1 MILLDAL
8 KTHFGFNE
16 FRPHQE
22 TIIDGILSKRDVMA
36 ILPTGSGKSL
46 CYQLPAVLMPGTAV
60 VISPLIALMQDQMLQ
75 LTRQG
80 IAAECISSANNAGK
94 SNEIL
99 SQASR
104 FKLLYIAP
112 ERLSVPGFLEAL
124 SQINLSFFVIDEAHC
139 ISQWGHSFRP
149 DYRMLSLLKTQFPN
163 VPIAAFTAT
172 ATPDVQRDMKEQL
185 FLQDPVLVKSSFDR
199 PNLRLKIE
207 EKNNYLSQLQA
218 CLDRHAGESGIIY
231 CSTRKKVDT
240 VYQQLRT
247 KHSRVAKYH
256 AGLSDIERQKALSD
270 FIYEKVD
277 IMVATVAFGMGI
289 NKPNVRFVFHVD
301 MPQNIENYYQE
312 IGRAGRDGLP
322 AECVMLVSIQDII
335 LHKRFLDEILDDKVR
350 MHQRRKIDLLL
361 ALSNSAS
368 CRRQELLRYFGEDYP
383 GNCNQCD
390 NCLDDVSQIDGTII
404 AQKILSCVYR
414 LNQNFGIQYVTDI
427 LHGSTSQLIQQ
438 RGHQRLSTYGLL
450 SECPKTDIRHFIV
463 SLINQGY
470 LTISQ
475 GDYPVLKLVE
485 KSKAVLFD
493 KQPVYFRQTIVKAKS
508 KTKTS
513 RQGTSPSTKPTDT
526 ALFLRLKELRRRLA
540 DEAKVPPYII
550 FHDKTLLEIAHI
562 KPQTEAEFLNI
573 NGVGEQKLKRY
584 GKVFVEEVISDSNS
598 N

>member
-1 MILLDAL
+1 MNLLNDL

-22 TIIDGILSKRDVMA
+22 EIVEGILSKRDVLA

-46 CYQLPAVLMPGTAV
+46 CYQLPAVMMPGTAV
-60 VISPLIALMQDQMLQ
+60 VVSPLIALMQDQVLQ

-80 IAAECISSANNAGK
+80 IAAECITSANPIGK
-94 SNEIL
+94 SSQIL
-99 SQASR
+99 SQVNR
-104 FKLLYIAP
+104 FRMLYIAP
-112 ERLSVPGFLEAL
+112 ERLSTPGFLEAL
-124 SQINLSFFVIDEAHC
+124 SRIDLSFFVIDEAHC

-149 DYRMLSLLKTQFPN
+149 DYRMLSLLKTQFPE

-172 ATPDVQRDMKEQL
+172 ATPEVQNDIKEQL
-185 FLQDPVLVKSSFDR
+185 RLENPILVKSSFDR
-199 PNLRLKIE
+199 PNLLLKIE
-207 EKNNYLSQLQA
+207 EKQQYVSQLQA
-218 CLDRHAGESGIIY
+218 CLDRHEGESGIIY

-240 VYQQLRT
+240 VYQQLRA

-256 AGLSDIERQKALSD
+256 AGLSDVERQQALTD

-277 IMVATVAFGMGI
+277 IMIATVAFGMGI
-289 NKPNVRFVFHVD
+289 NKPNVRFVFHID

-335 LHKRFLDEILDDKVR
+335 LHKRFLDEIPDEKVR

-368 CRRQELLRYFGEDYP
+368 CRRQELLRYFGENYP

-414 LNQNFGIQYVTDI
+414 LNQNFGIQYVADV
-427 LHGSTSQLIQQ
+427 LYGSDTQLIQQ
-438 RGHQRLSTYGLL
+438 RGHKKLSTYGLL
-450 SECPKTDIRHFIV
+450 NEFSKADIRHFIIA
-463 SLINQGY
+463 LINQGY
-470 LTISQ
+470 LTVSQ
-475 GDYPVLKLVE
+475 GDYPVLKLLE
-485 KSKAVLFD
+485 KSKDVMFN
-493 KQPVYFRQTIVKAKS
+493 KQPVYFRQKIVKAK
-508 KTKTS
+508 TKT
-513 RQGTSPSTKPTDT
+513 TSADKQTTTAATHPTDN

-540 DEAKVPPYII
+540 SEANVPPYII
-550 FHDKTLLEIAHI
+550 FHDKTLLEIARI
-562 KPQTEAEFLNI
+562 KPTTEADLLKI

-584 GKVFVEEVISDSNS
+584 GKIFVAEVTGS
-598 N
+598 